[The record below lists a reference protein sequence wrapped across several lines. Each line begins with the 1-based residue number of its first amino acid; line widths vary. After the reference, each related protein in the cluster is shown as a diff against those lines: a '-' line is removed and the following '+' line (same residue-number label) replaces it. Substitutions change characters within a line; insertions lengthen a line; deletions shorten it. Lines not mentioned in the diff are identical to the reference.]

1 MYASARFAKDQNQGG
16 RIKWSRAFR
25 KQDAADFGHI
35 HHPPRFGA
43 ALPNSWAR
51 QARGGGIDFTP
62 FPNTKSMSYF
72 DCDKIRYEGPSSKNP
87 LAFKHYNPDEVI
99 DGKTMKDHLR
109 FAAPYWHVMRNELGD
124 PFGGGTARMP
134 WDDKSNS
141 VENALKRVDVFF
153 EFLDKIGID
162 FYCWHD
168 RDIAPELEN
177 LAASNAALDKVVARL
192 KEKQQET
199 GVQLLWG
206 TACLFSHPRYA
217 QGAATSPNA
226 NVYAYAAA
234 QVKKALECTHELKG
248 LGYTFWGGREGYATL
263 LNTNMKRELDHLG
276 AFLHM
281 AVDHA
286 KKIGFTG
293 PFYIEPKP
301 REPSTHQYD
310 SDAAAC
316 LNFLREYGLMDYFK
330 LNIETNH
337 ATLAGHTMEHELT
350 VSANAGMLG
359 SIDANRGDT
368 LIGWDTDQFP
378 TDIYL
383 CTQVMLV
390 VLGMGGFTTGGLNFD
405 AKRRRESH
413 DPIDLMHAHI
423 GGMDAFAR
431 GLKIASAIRKDGRL
445 GDFVKARY
453 STFDSGIGAKVEA
466 GQCSFE
472 ELEKFALA
480 NGEPSLDS
488 GRQEML
494 ENLLNEFI

>member
-1 MYASARFAKDQNQGG
+1 MN
-16 RIKWSRAFR
+16 
-25 KQDAADFGHI
+25 
-35 HHPPRFGA
+35 
-43 ALPNSWAR
+43 
-51 QARGGGIDFTP
+51 
-62 FPNTKSMSYF
+62 YF
-72 DCDKIRYEGPSSKNP
+72 KTDKIKFEGTGSRNP
-87 LAFKHYNPDEVI
+87 LAFKHYNADEVI

-109 FAAPYWHVMRNELGD
+109 FAAPYWHVMRNVLGD
-124 PFGGGTARMP
+124 PFGGGTAQMP
-134 WDDKSNS
+134 WDDGSDS
-141 VENALKRVDVFF
+141 VDNALKRVDVFF
-153 EFLDKIGID
+153 EFLDKIGIE

-168 RDIAPELEN
+168 RDIAPELN
-177 LAASNAALDKVVARL
+177 DLAASNKALDTVVAHL
-192 KEKQQET
+192 KDKQAET
-199 GVQLLWG
+199 GVKLLWG
-206 TACLFSHPRYA
+206 TACLFAHPRYA
-217 QGAATSPNA
+217 HGGATSPDA
-226 NVYAYAAA
+226 RVFAYAAA
-234 QVKKALECTHELKG
+234 QVKKALECTKELDG
-248 LGYTFWGGREGYATL
+248 LGYTFWGGREGYGTL
-263 LNTNMKRELDHLG
+263 LNTDMKRELDHLG

-286 KKIGFTG
+286 KKIGFDG

-310 SDAAAC
+310 SDSAAC
-316 LNFLREYGLMDYFK
+316 LNFLREYGLMDHFK

-350 VSANAGMLG
+350 VCANANMLG

-383 CTQVMLV
+383 TTQVMLV

-413 DPIDLMHAHI
+413 EPLDLFHAHI

-445 GDFVKARY
+445 AEFVQARY
-453 STFDSGIGAKVEA
+453 KSFDSDIGAKVEA
-466 GQCSFE
+466 GEVTFE
-472 ELEKFALA
+472 TLEQYALA
-480 NGEPSLDS
+480 NGEPILES

-494 ENLLNEFI
+494 ENLINEFI